1 MEFFEVLTQR
11 RSVRSYTS
19 QPVEESTLRRIFEAA
34 NTAPS
39 AGNLQ
44 AYQVRV
50 VRDQAKKDALVSAT
64 YGQGFI
70 ADAPVCLIFCADLDR
85 SAAKYGERGSEL
97 YSVQDATIAATF
109 AMLTAVNLGL
119 ATVWVGD
126 FDEKKVQQVL
136 DVKSIRP
143 VAIFSLGYAAEQ
155 PQPSPRRAVEE
166 IFQGDFPQ
174 TD

>member
-1 MEFFEVLTQR
+1 MEFAEVLAKR

-19 QPVEESTLRRIFEAA
+19 QPVEENKLRRIFEAA
-34 NTAPS
+34 NIAPS

-50 VRDQAKKDALVSAT
+50 VRDQAKRNALAQAA
-64 YGQGFI
+64 YGQGFM
-70 ADAPVCLIFCADLDR
+70 ATAPVSLVFCADPER
-85 SAAKYGERGSEL
+85 SERKYGRRGVDL

-109 AMLTAVNLGL
+109 AMLAAVDLGL
-119 ATVWVGD
+119 ATVWIGD

-136 DVKSIRP
+136 EVKSIRP
-143 VAIFSLGYAAEQ
+143 VAIFSLGYAAEH
-155 PQPSPRRAVEE
+155 PQPSPRRAIEE
-166 IFQGDFPQ
+166 MFQGDFPQ

>member
-1 MEFFEVLTQR
+1 MKR
-11 RSVRSYTS
+11 RSVRSFRP
-19 QPVEESTLRRIFEAA
+19 QPIEESVLRRIFEAA
-34 NTAPS
+34 NIAPS

-50 VRDQAKKDALVSAT
+50 VRDQAKRNALVEAA

-70 ADAPVCLIFCADLDR
+70 ATAPVALVFCADPER
-85 SAAKYGERGSEL
+85 SERKYGKRGSEL

-109 AMLTAVNLGL
+109 AMLAAVDLGL
-119 ATVWVGD
+119 ATVWIGD
-126 FDEKKVQQVL
+126 FDEKRVQQVL
-136 DVKSIRP
+136 GVKLIRP
-143 VAIFSLGYAAEQ
+143 VAIFSLGYAAEE
-155 PQPSPRRAVEE
+155 PQPSPRRAIEE

>member
-1 MEFFEVLTQR
+1 MEFLEVLSQR
-11 RSVRSYTS
+11 RSVRSYKP
-19 QPVEESTLRRIFEAA
+19 QPVEDSILRRIFEAA
-34 NTAPS
+34 NMAPS

-50 VRDQAKKDALVSAT
+50 VRDQEKRKALAT
-64 YGQGFI
+64 ASFGQSFL
-70 ADAPVCLIFCADLDR
+70 ADAPVCLIFCADPAR
-85 SAAKYGERGSEL
+85 SAAKYGKRGSEL
-97 YSVQDATIAATF
+97 YSVQDATIAGTF
-109 AMLTAVNLGL
+109 AMLAAVNLGL

-136 DVKSIRP
+136 GVRAIRP
-143 VAIFSLGYAAEQ
+143 VVIFSLGYAAEQ
-155 PQPSPRRAVEE
+155 PQPSPRRAIEE

>member
-1 MEFFEVLTQR
+1 MDFNEVLTQR
-11 RSVRSYTS
+11 RSVRSYKS
-19 QPVEESTLRRIFEAA
+19 RPVEDSKLRRIFEAA

-44 AYQVRV
+44 AYQVRL
-50 VRDQAKKDALVSAT
+50 VREQAKKTALAAAT

-70 ADAPVCLIFCADLDR
+70 ADAPVCLIFCADPDR

>member
-1 MEFFEVLTQR
+1 MEFAEVLNKR
-11 RSVRSYTS
+11 RSVRSYKS
-19 QPVEESTLRRIFEAA
+19 QPVEENKLRRIFEAA

-50 VRDQAKKDALVSAT
+50 VRDQAKKEALAKAA

-70 ADAPVCLIFCADLDR
+70 AEAPVCLVFCADPDR
-85 SAAKYGERGSEL
+85 SAVKYGKRGSDL
-97 YSVQDATIAATF
+97 YSVQDATIAGTF
-109 AMLTAVNLGL
+109 AMLAAVDLGL

-143 VAIFSLGYAAEQ
+143 VVIFSLGYAAEQ
-155 PQPSPRRAVEE
+155 PQPSPRRGIEE

>member
-1 MEFFEVLTQR
+1 MEFAEVLTKR
-11 RSVRSYTS
+11 RSVRSYKP
-19 QPVEESTLRRIFEAA
+19 QPVEENKLRRIFEAA
-34 NTAPS
+34 NMAPS

-50 VRDQAKKDALVSAT
+50 VRDQSKKNSLAKAAF
-64 YGQGFI
+64 GQGFI
-70 ADAPVCLIFCADLDR
+70 AEAPVCLVFCADPDR
-85 SAAKYGERGSEL
+85 SAAKYGKRGSDL
-97 YSVQDATIAATF
+97 YSLQDATIAGTI
-109 AMLTAVNLGL
+109 AMLAAVDLGL

-136 DVKSIRP
+136 EVKSIRP
-143 VAIFSLGYAAEQ
+143 VVIFSLGYAAEQ
-155 PQPSPRRAVEE
+155 PQPSPRRAIEE

>member
-1 MEFFEVLTQR
+1 MEFIDVLAKR
-11 RSVRSYTS
+11 RSVRSYKP
-19 QPVEESTLRRIFEAA
+19 QPVEEDKLKEIFEAA
-34 NTAPS
+34 NMAPS

-50 VRDQAKKDALVSAT
+50 VQDPAKRKALASAA

-70 ADAPVCLIFCADLDR
+70 ADAPVCLVFCADPQR
-85 SAAKYGERGSEL
+85 SAGKYGKRGSEL
-97 YSVQDATIAATF
+97 YSVQDATIAGTF
-109 AMLTAVNLGL
+109 AMLAAVNLGL

-136 DVKSIRP
+136 NAESLRP
-143 VAIFSLGYAAEQ
+143 VVIFSLGYAAEQ
-155 PQPSPRRAVEE
+155 PQPSPRRAIEE